1 MDESM
6 VLSEGQKKVRF
17 RKSLEKKSSTSM
29 MAAVSA
35 RPPFQQVDDSVDDIS
50 RNHTAN
56 AQQPTEH
63 LYRQLGK
70 YIKMFKSVPLRNICI
85 IKANIGNKFEFFHS

>member
-1 MDESM
+1 M
-6 VLSEGQKKVRF
+6 VLSEDQKKVRF
-17 RKSLEKKSSTSM
+17 RESLAKKVSTSM
-29 MAAVSA
+29 MVVSA

-70 YIKMFKSVPLRNICI
+70 YINMFKSVPLRI
-85 IKANIGNKFEFFHS
+85 ISIY